1 MVAVRRDESQDEAGR
16 ERAQHHIKQEQERQ
30 TQFAE
35 QFNGFGHP
43 DFIYAEWSEYRPE
56 HQQQHGL
63 RHGFAGNKLRDDR
76 TRHCNHHDDGK
87 RDEIIGHGLIEFSP
101 FS

>member
-1 MVAVRRDESQDEAGR
+1 MVAVRRNESQDEAGR

-43 DFIYAEWSEYRPE
+43 DFI
-56 HQQQHGL
+56 
-63 RHGFAGNKLRDDR
+63 
-76 TRHCNHHDDGK
+76 
-87 RDEIIGHGLIEFSP
+87 
-101 FS
+101 